1 MSRSPIPR
9 HRALLAGFCLA
20 GALSAQA
27 ATQEEILD
35 AALVSGDSSQLT
47 DSHLV
52 ALRLQQQVER
62 IRQTRTQLLDGL
74 YQNLSQAYDPGA
86 ASMARSC
93 RPTRTIPCPS
103 SSATRAACSPA

>member
-52 ALRLQQQVER
+52 ALSTLR
-62 IRQTRTQLLDGL
+62 
-74 YQNLSQAYDPGA
+74 
-86 ASMARSC
+86 
-93 RPTRTIPCPS
+93 
-103 SSATRAACSPA
+103 

>member
-74 YQNLSQAYDPGA
+74 YQNLSQAYDRSGPPGWY
-86 ASMARSC
+86 ASADEAGDVQGMSC
-93 RPTRTIPCPS
+93 RFLLL
-103 SSATRAACSPA
+103 